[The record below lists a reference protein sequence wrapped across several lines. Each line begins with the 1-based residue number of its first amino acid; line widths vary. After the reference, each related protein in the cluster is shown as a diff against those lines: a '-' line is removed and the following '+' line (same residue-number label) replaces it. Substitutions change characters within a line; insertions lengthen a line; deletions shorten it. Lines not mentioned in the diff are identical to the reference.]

1 MQTHP
6 PRLLDQVRNKI
17 RLKHY
22 SIRTEQAYV
31 RWIKRFILFHNEKHP
46 SNMGKPEI
54 EAFLSYLAVKRRVS
68 SSTQNQAFNAILFLY
83 RDVLTRNL
91 DDSINAIRAKKP
103 KRLPTVMTKDEAVSV
118 ISALSGVYQI
128 MAKLL
133 YGSGLRLMECVRL
146 RVKDIDFQ
154 RNQVLVR
161 DGKGMRDRATMLPKS
176 VEFALREHLARVRKI
191 YEEELRNGGGR
202 VYLPQALERKYPN
215 AAREWIWQYVFPAK
229 SLSKDPRSGET
240 RRHHIHEN
248 ALQKAVKRAVRLA
261 GIPKQVSCHTFRH
274 SFATHLLENGY
285 DIRTVQELLG
295 HKDVNTTMVY
305 IHVLNKGAKAV
316 RSPLD
321 SG

>member
-1 MQTHP
+1 
-6 PRLLDQVRNKI
+6 
-17 RLKHY
+17 
-22 SIRTEQAYV
+22 
-31 RWIKRFILFHNEKHP
+31 
-46 SNMGKPEI
+46 MGKPEI
-54 EAFLSYLAVKRRVS
+54 EAFLSYLAMKQRVS

-91 DDSINAIRAKKP
+91 DDSINAMRAKKP

-146 RVKDIDFQ
+146 RVKDVDFQ
-154 RNQVLVR
+154 RNQILIR

-176 VEFALREHLARVRKI
+176 VEFALREHLEWVRKI

-202 VYLPQALERKYPN
+202 VYLPQALERKHPN

-248 ALQKAVKRAVRLA
+248 ALQKAVKRAVKLA

>member
-31 RWIKRFILFHNEKHP
+31 RWIKRFILFHNKKHP

-54 EAFLSYLAVKRRVS
+54 EAFLSYLAMKQRVS

-91 DDSINAIRAKKP
+91 DDSINAMRAKKP

-146 RVKDIDFQ
+146 RVKDVDFQ
-154 RNQVLVR
+154 RNQILIR

-176 VEFALREHLARVRKI
+176 VEFALREHLEWVRKI

-202 VYLPQALERKYPN
+202 VYLPQALERKHPN

-248 ALQKAVKRAVRLA
+248 ALQKAVKRAVKLA

>member
-1 MQTHP
+1 VQTHP

-31 RWIKRFILFHNEKHP
+31 RWIKRFILFHNKKHP

-54 EAFLSYLAVKRRVS
+54 EAFLSYLAMKQRVS

-91 DDSINAIRAKKP
+91 DDSINAMRAKKP

-146 RVKDIDFQ
+146 RVKDVDFQ
-154 RNQVLVR
+154 RNQILIR

-176 VEFALREHLARVRKI
+176 VEFALREHLEWVRKI

-202 VYLPQALERKYPN
+202 VYLPQALERKHPN

-248 ALQKAVKRAVRLA
+248 ALQKAVKRAVKLA

>member
-1 MQTHP
+1 VQTHP

-31 RWIKRFILFHNEKHP
+31 RWIKRFILFHNKKHP

-54 EAFLSYLAVKRRVS
+54 EAFLSYLAMKQRVS

-91 DDSINAIRAKKP
+91 DDSINAMRAKKP

-146 RVKDIDFQ
+146 RVKDVDFQ
-154 RNQVLVR
+154 RNQILIR

-176 VEFALREHLARVRKI
+176 VEFALREHLEWVRKV

-202 VYLPQALERKYPN
+202 VYLPQALERKHPN

-248 ALQKAVKRAVRLA
+248 ALQKAVKRAVKLA